1 MFLHFEYIF
10 NIKVVHAR
18 IHSHITLTGAY
29 RILQNLFNILRNSHK
44 TIKTVSCMGDTKIER
59 ITLTNR
65 SKNVAG
71 DVTKFKHF
79 VIIHRLHIYL
89 RIYNPTCNKRKPWNE
104 NQYKTRTKAIFKK
117 QQQNVYNVHFH
128 ELHVVFTR
136 KIFHVS
142 SMS

>member
-1 MFLHFEYIF
+1 M
-10 NIKVVHAR
+10 VHAR
-18 IHSHITLTGAY
+18 IHSHITLTGPY
-29 RILQNLFNILRNSHK
+29 RILQKLFNILRNSHK

-65 SKNVAG
+65 SKNVAR

-79 VIIHRLHIYL
+79 VIIHTHICSHIYTY
-89 RIYNPTCNKRKPWNE
+89 IYNPTCNKRKPWNE
-104 NQYKTRTKAIFKK
+104 NQYKTRSKALFQKK
-117 QQQNVYNVHFH
+117 KRQNIYNVHFH

>member
-1 MFLHFEYIF
+1 M
-10 NIKVVHAR
+10 VHAR
-18 IHSHITLTGAY
+18 IHSHITLTGPY

-65 SKNVAG
+65 SKNVAR

-79 VIIHRLHIYL
+79 VIIIHRLHIYITQPVRNVNL
-89 RIYNPTCNKRKPWNE
+89 EMKTNIKPE
-104 NQYKTRTKAIFKK
+104 VKHYFKK
-117 QQQNVYNVHFH
+117 KRQNIYNVHFH
-128 ELHVVFTR
+128 EMHVVFTCS
-136 KIFHVS
+136 IFHVS

>member
-1 MFLHFEYIF
+1 MFLHFDYIF
-10 NIKVVHAR
+10 NIKVVHAH
-18 IHSHITLTGAY
+18 IHSHITLTGPY
-29 RILQNLFNILRNSHK
+29 RILQKLFNILRNSHK
-44 TIKTVSCMGDTKIER
+44 TIKTVSCMGDAKIEQ

-65 SKNVAG
+65 SKNVAR

-89 RIYNPTCNKRKPWNE
+89 YITQPVINVNLEMKTNRKPE
-104 NQYKTRTKAIFKK
+104 VKHYFKK
-117 QQQNVYNVHFH
+117 KRQNIYNVHFH